1 MSVAAKIGNFFIT
14 LRTRFIYEK
23 KLVFFTLLVITV
35 ILVSYSSRGETS
47 LEQSNIYAL
56 TNDTTVVTVPCVQ
69 AVSVCYFILKDTS
82 GTEFL
87 AETPGLKN
95 VD

>member
-1 MSVAAKIGNFFIT
+1 M
-14 LRTRFIYEK
+14 K

-56 TNDTTVVTVPCVQ
+56 TNDTTVVTVPCVRPYLS
-69 AVSVCYFILKDTS
+69 ATLS
-82 GTEFL
+82 
-87 AETPGLKN
+87 
-95 VD
+95 

>member
-1 MSVAAKIGNFFIT
+1 MKK
-14 LRTRFIYEK
+14 RFIYEK
-23 KLVFFTLLVITV
+23 IVFFTLLVITV

-69 AVSVCYFILKDTS
+69 AISVCYFILKDTS

-87 AETPGLKN
+87 AETTGLRN

>member
-1 MSVAAKIGNFFIT
+1 MDIIDIIIILIHNKKNVSYIKKI
-14 LRTRFIYEK
+14 
-23 KLVFFTLLVITV
+23 VFFTLLVITV

-87 AETPGLKN
+87 AETTGLRN

>member
-1 MSVAAKIGNFFIT
+1 M
-14 LRTRFIYEK
+14 
-23 KLVFFTLLVITV
+23 ITV

-47 LEQSNIYAL
+47 VEQSIIYAL
-56 TNDTTVVTVPCVQ
+56 TNDTTVVTVSCVQ
-69 AVSVCYFILKDTS
+69 AISVCYFILKDTS

-87 AETPGLKN
+87 AETTGLRN

>member
-1 MSVAAKIGNFFIT
+1 MKK
-14 LRTRFIYEK
+14 RFIYK
-23 KLVFFTLLVITV
+23 KIVFFTLLVITV

-56 TNDTTVVTVPCVQ
+56 TDDTTVVTVPCVQ
-69 AVSVCYFILKDTS
+69 AISVCYFILKDTS

-87 AETPGLKN
+87 AETTGLRN

>member
-1 MSVAAKIGNFFIT
+1 MK
-14 LRTRFIYEK
+14 K

-69 AVSVCYFILKDTS
+69 AISVCYFILKDTS
-82 GTEFL
+82 GTEFPL
-87 AETPGLKN
+87 IQRQYN
-95 VD
+95 VKSHATIKMIRNRA

>member
-1 MSVAAKIGNFFIT
+1 MDIIDVIIILIRNKKNVS
-14 LRTRFIYEK
+14 YMK

-69 AVSVCYFILKDTS
+69 AISVCYFILKDTS

-87 AETPGLKN
+87 AETPGLRN

>member
-1 MSVAAKIGNFFIT
+1 MK
-14 LRTRFIYEK
+14 K

-35 ILVSYSSRGETS
+35 ILVSYSSRGVTS